1 LIKLIKGVNLVS
13 RGELVDGLGSFDDGV
28 LGQFSGEEELDS
40 GLDFTGG
47 EGVLLVVSDQLGGFE
62 GDSLEDIVDEGVH
75 DGHGLLGDTSVVV
88 DLLEDLVDVHGE
100 SLVSGSSSGLLLANR
115 LDDFLDGGGSLGGS
129 AGGFSNS
136 FLRGHDYYYIISCL
150 FFKYSKL
157 FAIIRI
163 LGALPLMIG

>member
-1 LIKLIKGVNLVS
+1 MIKLIKGVNLVS

-75 DGHGLLGDTSVVV
+75 DGHGLLGDAGVVV

-100 SLVSGSSSGLLLANR
+100 SLVSSSSSGLLLVSLS
-115 LDDFLDGGGSLGGS
+115 LDNFLDGGGGLGGS

-136 FLRGHDYYYIISCL
+136 FLRGHDLLLYHFPVS
-150 FFKYSKL
+150 
-157 FAIIRI
+157 
-163 LGALPLMIG
+163 PLNTLNYLQLSES